1 MASSRLT
8 HAVARRYC
16 ERVKRL
22 ELQEVR
28 ICKKCGRGRALLL
41 SDDDDSLSI
50 PLDPVRARRLA
61 GERDDVRCLGD
72 FLIDH
77 LREGGIPPT
86 DVVLDRVP
94 AGLRA
99 LVSLRRGEEIDVLS
113 CTAQE
118 GLEIAL
124 RGDLHLYAT
133 ADVFETQ
140 ADRVSERDPGETL
153 H

>member
-1 MASSRLT
+1 
-8 HAVARRYC
+8 
-16 ERVKRL
+16 VKRL

-41 SDDDDSLSI
+41 SDDDESLSI

-72 FLIDH
+72 FVLDH
-77 LREGGIPPT
+77 LREGGMPPT

-94 AGLRA
+94 AGMRA
-99 LVSLRRGEEIDVLS
+99 LVSIRRGEDVDVLS

-118 GLEIAL
+118 GLELAL
-124 RGDLHLYAT
+124 RGDLQLYAT
-133 ADVFETQ
+133 ADVFTTTT
-140 ADRVSERDPGETL
+140 DRVPERDPGETL

>member
-1 MASSRLT
+1 M
-8 HAVARRYC
+8 
-16 ERVKRL
+16 KRL

-133 ADVFETQ
+133 ADVFEAQ
-140 ADRVSERDPGETL
+140 ADRAAERDPGETL